1 MSPATRV
8 SLPRLG
14 LVRAGRAGGRRM
26 LEDVF
31 YAQARGG
38 HPDDSAHVALKHAW
52 LARVRECD
60 TSSQLALELR
70 TLDACIDYAC
80 LKRPLEFEGTV
91 RIVNQ
96 RRSAEAA
103 PAPESGTSRSMVVPP
118 VIAEFVASSCRAKPK
133 RNPRADVAVDY
144 EYQLM
149 HDNHQ
154 PAGIW
159 VAAAETPVWL
169 IKEWNDQKRAERRRQ
184 VVQRMEAERARQQQL
199 AQLEQLRQ
207 QQLRQAEFKR
217 REEERLHAEREE
229 RLREEQR
236 LEQQRQLRNHCVAAI
251 ESAKQRVAH
260 TWRTALMEFQQDVQA
275 IFTAELTAAHTVDVA
290 ARQQRQLEQEQAL
303 AGKREAHQQAMLR
316 LMAESEATVPLA
328 DMGSLVAEQ
337 NEWARFKAQNLS
349 SMGHYIRLSEERVR
363 KTIEKKL
370 EEQRRQRQIE

>member
-1 MSPATRV
+1 MSEQRKEDLKP
-8 SLPRLG
+8 L
-14 LVRAGRAGGRRM
+14 
-26 LEDVF
+26 LE
-31 YAQARGG
+31 
-38 HPDDSAHVALKHAW
+38 
-52 LARVRECD
+52 
-60 TSSQLALELR
+60 
-70 TLDACIDYAC
+70 
-80 LKRPLEFEGTV
+80 
-91 RIVNQ
+91 
-96 RRSAEAA
+96 
-103 PAPESGTSRSMVVPP
+103 
-118 VIAEFVASSCRAKPK
+118 
-133 RNPRADVAVDY
+133 
-144 EYQLM
+144 
-149 HDNHQ
+149 
-154 PAGIW
+154 
-159 VAAAETPVWL
+159 
-169 IKEWNDQKRAERRRQ
+169 KEDRDR
-184 VVQRMEAERARQQQL
+184 AERARQQQL

-217 REEERLHAEREE
+217 REEERLHAGREE

-370 EEQRRQRQIE
+370 EEQRRQRQIEQQRQLEQQRRRP